1 MIEERAIVSRI
12 DDEGSVWVRPFGP
25 ESCPKCAQG
34 QGCGGGVLAR
44 LVGRRRPE
52 VRVAGHIGTL
62 QAGDGVIVGVDESA
76 LMRASLWIYLVP
88 LTGMFA
94 AGAFAHAVLEA
105 HDILVAAFGLT
116 GLVAGFVA
124 THLAGRRAAD
134 GGLYVP
140 VLVRRFSEVAAGCAR
155 RA

>member
-12 DDEGSVWVRPFGP
+12 DDDGSVWVRPFGP

-52 VRVAGHIGTL
+52 VRVGGRLGPL

-76 LMRASLWIYLVP
+76 LMRASLWIYLAP
-88 LTGMFA
+88 LAGMFA
-94 AGAFAHAVLEA
+94 AGAFAHAVLQA

-116 GLVAGFVA
+116 GLLAGFVA
-124 THLAGRRAAD
+124 THLAGRRAA
-134 GGLYVP
+134 GSALYLP
-140 VLVRRFSEVAAGCAR
+140 VLVRRLGEAATGCAR
-155 RA
+155 TP